1 MIFRKLFDM
10 YAAYFMINGNFWL
23 LHELELSSVDK
34 PDVDSRDRA
43 GGSELCLNGRYC
55 WATAELYL
63 GSA

>member
-43 GGSELCLNGRYC
+43 LRGERAMSE
-55 WATAELYL
+55 WAILL
-63 GSA
+63 GYSRVRFR